1 MSPGARDPAV
11 RPTREDPMSARPR
24 RKRATSPA
32 RARKAPARKASAS
45 SSQHATIVYVHGI
58 GAQPPPEELSQA
70 WDRALFGQWQGSAT
84 RMAYWADVLHAPADA
99 DARTLARRPGPARDA
114 GEAGLLPP
122 QAQQYVARLE
132 ARYGLSETANA
143 RGGPKKKILPAPLR
157 EPVARW
163 LMKRFIRDTAAY
175 FFDAQ
180 KREAIRE
187 RLRAQLDS
195 DLGPYVIVAHSQGT
209 IVAYDVLREARY
221 AGLEIPL
228 FVTLGSPLGLDEV
241 QDHVGS
247 PLRRP
252 RGVAAW
258 ANFADRF
265 DPVALDGALANDTQ
279 PKGEVDDVGVS
290 NPGLNRHEAV
300 AYLAQPAVRARL
312 GDVVG
317 AVRGRSVGPKV
328 IAKDVIRATDRP
340 AEQRYPVLVELMQ
353 GEDGSVDDLRQRS
366 ATIHGK
372 IVEIVGRVSG
382 ASARQAEELAQVDP
396 LLRYVGAKLTAR
408 EIDHLAAGHGGREV
422 FRIWRNARKRALLRQ
437 SVRTLQADAARGGYG
452 ATGESIHWAV
462 LDTGIDAAHPHFVT
476 HESVAAAWDCTGRG
490 AAKALERTGRKA
502 AKDADGHGTHVAGI
516 IAGVQ
521 KDDPRGLTG
530 MAPRAKLHCYKV
542 LDDEGGGDD
551 LWILKGLQHVYDL
564 NESSAT
570 LRIHGV
576 NLSLGGSFDPEV
588 YACGHSPICKELRR
602 LWRQGV
608 VVCVAAGNEGSVPV
622 ETPDGTLDLQFDLSI
637 GDPANLDEAIAVGSV
652 HKEKPTLFGIS
663 YFSSRGPTADGRA
676 KPDVV
681 APGERIVSASSA
693 RGRAGESDYVELSGT
708 SMACP
713 HVSGLVAAFLSVR
726 TQYVGRPDEV
736 KRILMENCT
745 DLGRDRYHQGAGLP
759 NLTRMLLAT

>member
-1 MSPGARDPAV
+1 
-11 RPTREDPMSARPR
+11 MSARPR
-24 RKRATSPA
+24 RSRGASRS
-32 RARKAPARKASAS
+32 RARKAAAAASFH
-45 SSQHATIVYVHGI
+45 HATIVYVHGI
-58 GAQPPPEELSQA
+58 GAQPPPEELSQS

-84 RMAYWADVLHAPADA
+84 RLAYWADILHAPADA
-99 DARTLARRPGPARDA
+99 DGRTLARRSGPARDGVDPA
-114 GEAGLLPP
+114 LPP
-122 QAQQYVARLE
+122 AAQEYVARLE
-132 ARYGLSETANA
+132 ARYGIVEHAEGP
-143 RGGPKKKILPAPLR
+143 RGPRKKILPAPLR

-175 FFDAQ
+175 FFDEA

-187 RLRAQLDS
+187 RLRAQLDPV
-195 DLGPYVIVAHSQGT
+195 LGPYVIVAHSQGS
-209 IVAYDVLREARY
+209 IIAYDVLGEARF
-221 AGLEIPL
+221 AGLEVPL
-228 FVTLGSPLGLDEV
+228 LVTIGSPLGLDEV
-241 QDHVGS
+241 QDHVGQ

-258 ANFADRF
+258 TNFADRL
-265 DPVALDGALANDTQ
+265 DPVALDGDLANDTR
-279 PKGEVDDVGVS
+279 PKGDVVDVAVS
-290 NPGLNRHEAV
+290 NSGLNRHEALE
-300 AYLAQPAVRARL
+300 YLAQPAVRARI
-312 GDVVG
+312 GEVVG
-317 AVRGRSVGPKV
+317 SVRARSVGPPV
-328 IAKDVIRATDRP
+328 VAKDVIRATDRP
-340 AEQRYPVLVELMQ
+340 HEERYPVLVELMQ
-353 GEDGSVDDLRQRS
+353 GDDGSVDDLRKRS
-366 ATIHGK
+366 ATIHTK

-422 FRIWRNARKRALLRQ
+422 FRIWRNAKKRALLRE

-452 ATGESIHWAV
+452 ATGEGIHWAV
-462 LDTGIDAAHPHFVT
+462 LDTGIDAGHPHFAT
-476 HESVAAAWDCTGRG
+476 HENVAAAWNCTVRG
-490 AAKALERTGRKA
+490 TPEPLERKGRNVT
-502 AKDADGHGTHVAGI
+502 KDADGHGTHVAGI
-516 IAGVQ
+516 IAGTQ
-521 KDDPRGLTG
+521 KDDPHGLTG
-530 MAPRAKLHCYKV
+530 MAPRTKLHCYKV
-542 LDDEGGGDD
+542 LDDEGGGHD
-551 LWILKGLQHVYDL
+551 LWILKGLQHIYDL
-564 NESSAT
+564 NESAST

-652 HKEKPTLFGIS
+652 HKEKPALFGIS
-663 YFSSRGPTADGRA
+663 YFSSRGPTADGRT

-681 APGERIVSASSA
+681 APGERIVSANAA
-693 RGRAGESDYVELSGT
+693 RGRTGESDYVELSGT

-713 HVSGLVAAFLSVR
+713 HISGLVAAFLSVR
-726 TQYVGRPDEV
+726 TQYLGRPDEV

-745 DLGRDRYHQGAGLP
+745 DLRRDRYHQGAGLP

>member
-1 MSPGARDPAV
+1 
-11 RPTREDPMSARPR
+11 MSARPR
-24 RKRATSPA
+24 RKRAASRP
-32 RARKAPARKASAS
+32 RARKPVATKASAFS
-45 SSQHATIVYVHGI
+45 SRHPTIVYVHGI

-99 DARTLARRPGPARDA
+99 DARTLARRPGPARDTEVVA
-114 GEAGLLPP
+114 LPP
-122 QAQQYVARLE
+122 QAARYVARLE
-132 ARYGLSETANA
+132 ARYGLRESGS
-143 RGGPKKKILPAPLR
+143 GGGGAKKKILPPPLR

-163 LMKRFIRDTAAY
+163 LMKRFIKDSAAY
-175 FFDAQ
+175 FFDAA

-187 RLRAQLDS
+187 RLRAQLDPA
-195 DLGPYVIVAHSQGT
+195 LGPYVIVAHSQGSV
-209 IVAYDVLREARY
+209 IAYDVLHEARSS
-221 AGLEIPL
+221 GLEIAL
-228 FVTLGSPLGLDEV
+228 LVTLGSPLGLDEV

-258 ANFADRF
+258 ANFADAF
-265 DPVALDGALANDTQ
+265 DPVALDGTLGNETQ
-279 PKGEVDDVGVS
+279 PKRAADDVRVS
-290 NPGLNRHEAV
+290 NAGLNRHEAV
-300 AYLAQPAVRARL
+300 EYLAQPRVRARI
-312 GDVVG
+312 GEVAG
-317 AVRGRSVGPKV
+317 SARARSVGPPV
-328 IAKDVIRATDRP
+328 IAKDVIRATDKP
-340 AEQRYPVLVELMQ
+340 LEQRYPVLVELMQ
-353 GEDGSVDDLRQRS
+353 GEDGSVEDLRQRS
-366 ATIHGK
+366 ASIRGT
-372 IVEIVGRVSG
+372 IVEIVGRTSG
-382 ASARQAEELAQVDP
+382 LSQAQAQDVAEVDP

-408 EIDHLAAGHGGREV
+408 EIDLLAAGHGGREV

-437 SVRTLQADAARGGYG
+437 SVRTLQCDAARGGYG
-452 ATGESIHWAV
+452 ATGEGVHWAV
-462 LDTGIDAAHPHFVT
+462 LDTGVDAAHPHFVT
-476 HESVAAAWDCTGRG
+476 HESIASVWDCTRTG
-490 AAKALERTGRKA
+490 APKALARTGRNA
-502 AKDADGHGTHVAGI
+502 AKDEDGHGTHVAGI
-516 IAGVQ
+516 LAGTQ

-542 LDDEGGGDD
+542 LDDQGGGED
-551 LWILKGLQHVYDL
+551 LWILKGLQHVYEL

-652 HKEKPTLFGIS
+652 HKEKPNLFGIS

-681 APGERIVSASSA
+681 APGERILSANAS
-693 RGRAGESDYVELSGT
+693 RDRRGESDYVELSGT

-736 KRILMENCT
+736 KRILMQNCT